1 MEKDMFSLGVQF
13 GLGLAAALI
22 VVGTLQYIIQSIH
35 SHYLAPRI
43 KKLIKKKYEN
53 QH

>member
-1 MEKDMFSLGVQF
+1 MFSLGVQF
-13 GLGLAAALI
+13 GLGLAVALS
-22 VVGTLQYIIQSIH
+22 VVEALQYIIQSIY